1 MHKHGLMLTSF
12 QVFIYISYPLHALDK
27 SLPSSIHFNDASDSP
42 YIVGTTYTNN
52 DNITI
57 LVASSSPYVSRIPCV
72 PGLLMA
78 SSCRHAKLGHYH
90 RLSEV

>member
-1 MHKHGLMLTSF
+1 VHKHGLTLTSF

-27 SLPSSIHFNDASDSP
+27 SLPSSTHFSDASGSP

-57 LVASSSPYVSRIPCV
+57 LVASSSPCASRIPCV
-72 PGLLMA
+72 PGLVKA
-78 SSCRHAKLGHYH
+78 SSCHHVKLGHYR